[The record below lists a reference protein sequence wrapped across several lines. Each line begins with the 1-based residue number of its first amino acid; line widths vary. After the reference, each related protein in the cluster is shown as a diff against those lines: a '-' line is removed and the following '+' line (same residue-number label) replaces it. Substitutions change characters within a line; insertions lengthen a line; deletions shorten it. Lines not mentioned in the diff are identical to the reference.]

1 MSRARQFGVFRSTSM
16 IVATAY
22 LTGFVASLGLAAE
35 PDSAREILEATG
47 VQGGFI
53 VHVGSGD
60 GKLTAALRINER
72 FLVHGLDA
80 DPTLVANAR
89 QHIQSLGIYG
99 RVSVDQLRSPQ
110 LPYIDNMVNLL
121 VSADLGNVPMDEVM
135 RVLAPDGTA
144 YVPRDGKTII
154 VKKPRP
160 DNIDD

>member
-1 MSRARQFGVFRSTSM
+1 MSRARQFGVFRSTSI

-22 LTGFVASLGLAAE
+22 VIGFGASLGSAAE
-35 PDSAREILEATG
+35 RDSAREILEATG

-89 QHIQSLGIYG
+89 QQTQLERACTASGTGLAVDTNSLLAGGG
-99 RVSVDQLRSPQ
+99 RRSIVSSCRSW
-110 LPYIDNMVNLL
+110 NSGGV
-121 VSADLGNVPMDEVM
+121 GNTSP
-135 RVLAPDGTA
+135 
-144 YVPRDGKTII
+144 
-154 VKKPRP
+154 
-160 DNIDD
+160 